1 MSYVNVMMYC
11 SVLPSYKSK
20 KDDKEDGGNKMFGK
34 DVVING
40 DDPANK
46 DKIAKFF
53 GD

>member
-1 MSYVNVMMYC
+1 MSHVNVVMYC

-20 KDDKEDGGNKMFGK
+20 NGDNGDGNKMFGK